1 MRKLFLPLLALLFM
15 TAGAEEAE
23 DAVRA
28 APLPYMTV
36 RKAVPDSDFFWDMPA
51 SRPLSGEALQAL
63 ENSPTPP
70 KAPLVLKKPRIFK
83 ADMEAPSGGGEEEA
97 LFLILQEYFKKWDW
111 ENAAASLREYLSLP
125 LPKDVEA
132 RARFYFG
139 QSLYFTEKYRE
150 ALFEFMSVKPLHPVE
165 ANIWI
170 EAVLTAM
177 VY

>member
-1 MRKLFLPLLALLFM
+1 MRNLFLPLLALLFM
-15 TAGAEEAE
+15 SAGAQEAG
-23 DAVRA
+23 DALRA
-28 APLPYMTV
+28 EPLPYMTV
-36 RKAVPDSDFFWDMPA
+36 RNAVPDSDVFWDIPV
-51 SRPLSGEALQAL
+51 SQPLSAEALQAL
-63 ENSPTPP
+63 ENSPVPT

-83 ADMEAPSGGGEEEA
+83 TDMEEPSAGGDEEA
-97 LFLILQEYFKKWDW
+97 LFLILQEYFRKWDW
-111 ENAAASLREYLSLP
+111 ENAAASLREYLSQS
-125 LPKDVEA
+125 LPKDLES

-165 ANIWI
+165 ANVWI